1 MREEGDVASG
11 IRCLPDNPVG
21 AAAHIHG
28 RFSARNLTIPDRPSG
43 RLKLN
48 LGCGSPLVDAVV
60 PFPKVI
66 LRPGDVPVSHEAAR
80 LPGPGKRTRQD
91 EGKAPA
97 AEPPAEHHRLPLTG
111 GREGCIGA
119 PGVPS
124 PSAPIGLPV
133 PDDPDVGSS
142 LIQRIPLLRMEGFY
156 GAGHARYFIFEGNV
170 IVLPATMNAPMPR

>member
-1 MREEGDVASG
+1 VREEGDVASG
-11 IRCLPDNPVG
+11 LHCLPNNPVG
-21 AAAHIHG
+21 AVAHLHG

-43 RLKLN
+43 RLALN

-60 PFPKVI
+60 PFPEVI
-66 LRPGDVPVSHEAAR
+66 LRPGDVPVSNEAAR

-97 AEPPAEHHRLPLTG
+97 AEPPAEHHRLPLAD
-111 GREGCIGA
+111 GREGCIRV

-124 PSAPIGLPV
+124 PSAPIGLAV

-142 LIQRIPLLRMEGFY
+142 LIQRISLLRMEGFY

-170 IVLPATMNAPMPR
+170 IVLPATMNAPLPR